1 MRFRHL
7 GHVHKTVGFA
17 VVHLCIAISLGYW
30 LTGSFVL
37 AGLITLIEPALNT
50 LAHAVFDHWW
60 VRRHGEAPAVRK
72 TLWFATIHFIN
83 AVAVVW
89 AVTGSL
95 TIAGALALV
104 EPLANGVALL
114 AFDRW
119 WSRRRFRTS
128 APRQPGDARRQ
139 AALAG

>member
-1 MRFRHL
+1 MRFQDLGHAQKTGGFAIVHL
-7 GHVHKTVGFA
+7 G
-17 VVHLCIAISLGYW
+17 IAISLGYW

-50 LAHAVFDHWW
+50 LAHAVFDRWW
-60 VRRHGEAPAVRK
+60 VRRHGEAPALRK
-72 TLWFATIHFIN
+72 TLWFTIIHFIN

-95 TIAGALALV
+95 TIAGAVALV
-104 EPLANGVALL
+104 EPLANGAALL

-119 WSRRRFRTS
+119 WSRRRS
-128 APRQPGDARRQ
+128 ATRPLALT
-139 AALAG
+139 AAT